1 MKKIIGIIALV
12 LYISNSYSQSDE
24 TKSNKSGDKKEL
36 TFTKEEFRKAVLAEV
51 SKEMKKIGQRRM
63 VSFSKELLEK
73 ERKLEEEELNLK
85 KKDEEI
91 THTKG
96 NFKKLISEFQKRQNK
111 FLACRDDIDSKAEKR
126 ITHMVDVMSGM
137 RPQNAAD
144 VLSVQDP
151 LLSVKILGMLDA
163 VKVSK
168 IFNLMDKAV
177 SARLQKQY
185 MNMKQ

>member
-1 MKKIIGIIALV
+1 MKKIVGIIALIF
-12 LYISNSYSQSDE
+12 LFSNSYAQKDDTKTSKDE
-24 TKSNKSGDKKEL
+24 KKL
-36 TFTKEEFRKAVLAEV
+36 TFTKEEFRKAVLEEV
-51 SKEMKKIGQRRM
+51 SKEMKKIGQQRM

-73 ERKLEEEELNLK
+73 ERKLEAEELNLK

-91 THTKG
+91 THSKG
-96 NFKKLISEFQKRQNK
+96 NFKKLIAEFTKRQNK
-111 FLACRDDIDSKAEKR
+111 FLACRDDIDNKAAKR

-151 LLSVKILGMLDA
+151 VLSVKILGMLDA

-168 IFNLMDKAV
+168 IFNLMDKAI